1 MMVWCF
7 LELTG
12 HGAGVAREPRVRHP
26 GDLGRNEAAR
36 AGSAGPTSPP
46 CTPGPPAVTA
56 RPSRRSAHGE
66 RRQLDE
72 ALDEPMGN
80 HNGMTRRAARLGRSC
95 GLSARSG
102 SGIGLPYRPVGW
114 TIRR

>member
-1 MMVWCF
+1 M
-7 LELTG
+7 
-12 HGAGVAREPRVRHP
+12 P
-26 GDLGRNEAAR
+26 G
-36 AGSAGPTSPP
+36 S
-46 CTPGPPAVTA
+46 
-56 RPSRRSAHGE
+56 RSAHGE

-102 SGIGLPYRPVGW
+102 SGIGLPYRPVAQPVEQGLDHAVARP
-114 TIRR
+114 IHLLAPELVAVG

>member
-1 MMVWCF
+1 MVEGPAAFGSC
-7 LELTG
+7 
-12 HGAGVAREPRVRHP
+12 PR
-26 GDLGRNEAAR
+26 LI
-36 AGSAGPTSPP
+36 
-46 CTPGPPAVTA
+46 TA
-56 RPSRRSAHGE
+56 SRCAHGE

-72 ALDEPMGN
+72 ALDEAMGN

>member
-1 MMVWCF
+1 LAYF
-7 LELTG
+7 ENALNAY
-12 HGAGVAREPRVRHP
+12 GATIVVDERHRLP
-26 GDLGRNEAAR
+26 IGDR
-36 AGSAGPTSPP
+36 SPI
-46 CTPGPPAVTA
+46 
-56 RPSRRSAHGE
+56 AHGE